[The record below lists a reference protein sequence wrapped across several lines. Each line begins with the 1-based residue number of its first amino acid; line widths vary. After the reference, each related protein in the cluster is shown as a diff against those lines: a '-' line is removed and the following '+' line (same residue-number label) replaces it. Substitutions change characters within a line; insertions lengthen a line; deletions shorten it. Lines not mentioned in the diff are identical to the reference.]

1 MLNPATAD
9 ATCND
14 ATIKKCIRYA
24 KSWGYGGIEV
34 CNLFAWRAKDKSE
47 IRRVCD
53 PVGAGNEAAIDA
65 LFSRVPKI
73 VAAWGNDGS
82 YKDRSSVIAAR
93 YAGRFHYLK
102 FNETGEPSHPL
113 FLPGDLEPKPCI

>member
-53 PVGAGNEAAIDA
+53 PVGAGNDAAIDA
-65 LFSRVPKI
+65 LFSRVPENSWRHGGTMG
-73 VAAWGNDGS
+73 VTNVGHL
-82 YKDRSSVIAAR
+82 RSQ
-93 YAGRFHYLK
+93 
-102 FNETGEPSHPL
+102 
-113 FLPGDLEPKPCI
+113 GDTLVVSIT